1 MQSYQS
7 YQNQTKNVQNEQTK
21 ALFRNKM
28 TFLSKFESL
37 KIVFTQFCWILE
49 NFGCNFVNQK

>member
-1 MQSYQS
+1 MKSYQS

-28 TFLSKFESL
+28 TFLSKVK
-37 KIVFTQFCWILE
+37 KIFLR
-49 NFGCNFVNQK
+49 NFGEF